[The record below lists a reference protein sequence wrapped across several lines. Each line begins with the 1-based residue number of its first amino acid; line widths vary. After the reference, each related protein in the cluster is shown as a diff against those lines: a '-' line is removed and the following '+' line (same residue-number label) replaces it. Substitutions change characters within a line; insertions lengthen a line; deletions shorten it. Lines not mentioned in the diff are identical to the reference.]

1 MNTGTYTMG
10 FTGLGQ
16 TTTTLLEKD
25 LW

>member
-1 MNTGTYTMG
+1 MNLGSYTMG

-16 TTTTLLEKD
+16 TTTILLEED